1 MLLNSQ
7 PPKQLSYDIELLAA
21 AFGSESEHD
30 CSIILLSKLPVTIL
44 SEVSMLN
51 SVSMIVYIFRE
62 GCDKLNL
69 SCLVLLV

>member
-7 PPKQLSYDIELLAA
+7 PLEQLSYDIEFLVAT
-21 AFGSESEHD
+21 FGSESEHD
-30 CSIILLSKLPVTIL
+30 CSILLLSKLPVTIL

-51 SVSMIVYIFRE
+51 SVSMIVHIFRG
-62 GCDKLNL
+62 GCEKLNS